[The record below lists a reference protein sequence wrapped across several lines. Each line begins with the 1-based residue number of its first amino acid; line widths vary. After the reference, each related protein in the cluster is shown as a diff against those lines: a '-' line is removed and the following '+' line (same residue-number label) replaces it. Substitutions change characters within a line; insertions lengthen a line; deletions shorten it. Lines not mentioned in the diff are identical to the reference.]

1 MERRTFPPRLFLR
14 KYGGNIKMKR
24 KLLSVLLCFCMAL
37 TLVPAA
43 LAAGPEDGPEAQE
56 FPEWDVMPMDLDMAV
71 PFSLNAEAAPAP
83 LADEA
88 AAPTDPIA
96 DVLGNVTVSGGVYTL
111 NSDVTLT
118 KALTISGMVVI
129 DLNGQTITCAS
140 TGNGVVIEPNGS
152 LTIRDSK
159 ASAPSVAGADYAV
172 SYTGGQLTSP
182 AAASN
187 SSTVYIKAG
196 GMLRVESGKVNSDH
210 GNAIGTM
217 NGNSFTAGDTSS
229 PGVIVTGGY
238 VTGRES
244 GVCAMRNASV
254 QITGG
259 VFEGR
264 DNMAISANGSKDASG
279 QPTQG
284 NVSISLTGGTLIG
297 RIVSSGYAS
306 CAVYMPTSGNLTI
319 GGNATIISTNG
330 PGVVLRGGSAAFT
343 VTGGSVIANGTT
355 SGKVGDF
362 NSSVTCAA
370 VVLDATAT
378 YYPDN
383 ANTRIQIAGGDFT
396 ADPSVPVVLFA
407 KTNSGTATET
417 QEFAITGG
425 KFSSDPFDAETG
437 QVKTGIAKP
446 EGYRYDETSR
456 TVVPDVTQATVAFA
470 VDDSTGALLEGD
482 SKTASDLFSGSV
494 SQSGAVCTVTGTAKY
509 VKDWTAFHG
518 SDVSEQNGNYLPLK
532 ITVTPS
538 DSTKKAADLVSQVI
552 VRGSGEKTFEGSAF
566 FGEGNDG
573 VNIMLLNKLV
583 GNPGL
588 DDSSFE
594 VTIVWKEE
602 TEVAQT
608 DGQTKAASAS
618 TTYTVDCK
626 GVTLELPKMPEAAA
640 DGSLDLSSTKDKVS
654 ADITNTIN
662 AAKAPNATQAPAEGG
677 SADVDDAKKEV
688 TITLTGSTVTL
699 PKEVSEAL
707 QSGQTS
713 GVDVSLEV
721 RGEHATVTLSAGAV
735 AKLSGSESS
744 VIKTEKKEAGSLSVS
759 GDDQTGTIKNAIDSA
774 VDVTATANSANL
786 FAEGSTEAETIGI
799 SMKVSKSGSYFV
811 LYLGAD
817 KTEKMTASPVAA
829 VQQEDGSYAVPFKTK
844 HLSTYAA
851 VEATEEVTK
860 LLSAAPSSPDAPA
873 EERVPGVSYVKD
885 LANTILGGK
894 VTLTNVTA
902 GKWYVIQIHK
912 GASYVAMIEKA
923 EGASLTFNAQEG
935 AVLEIWECTTQS
947 EPKPG
952 ELNTSRKVVD
962 NWTIAP
968 AN

>member
-1 MERRTFPPRLFLR
+1 
-14 KYGGNIKMKR
+14 MKR

-43 LAAGPEDGPEAQE
+43 LAAGPEDGPETQE
-56 FPEWDVMPMDLDMAV
+56 FPEWDVMPMALDMDDASTDMAV

-88 AAPTDPIA
+88 AAPTDPIVEA
-96 DVLGNVTVSGGVYTL
+96 LGNVTVSGGVFTL
-111 NSDVTLT
+111 NSSVTLT

-140 TGNGVVIEPNGS
+140 SGNGVVIEPNGS

-159 ASAPSVAGADYAV
+159 ATAPSVASTDYAV

-196 GMLRVESGKVNSDH
+196 GMLRVESGKINSEH

-217 NGNSFTAGDTSS
+217 NGKNFTEGDTSS
-229 PGVIVTGGY
+229 PCVIVTGGY
-238 VTGRES
+238 VS
-244 GVCAMRNASV
+244 GQEAGICAMRNANV

-264 DNMAISANGSKDASG
+264 DNNAIGANGSKDANG

-306 CAVYMPTSGNLTI
+306 CAVYLPTSGSLTI
-319 GGNATIISTNG
+319 GGDVQIISTNG

-355 SGKVGDF
+355 SGKIGDF
-362 NSSVTCAA
+362 RSSVTCAA

-425 KFSSDPFDAETG
+425 KFSSDPFDAENA
-437 QVKTGIAKP
+437 QIKTGIAKP
-446 EGYRYDETSR
+446 EGYKYDETSR
-456 TVVPDVTQATVAFA
+456 TVVPDVTQATVTFA
-470 VDDSTGALLEGD
+470 VDDSTSALLEGD
-482 SKTASDLFSGSV
+482 SKTASDLFTGSAALKD
-494 SQSGAVCTVTGTAKY
+494 GAVCTVTGTAKY
-509 VKDWTAFHG
+509 IKDWTAFHG

-538 DSTKKAADLVSQVI
+538 GSDSTKKAADLVSQVI
-552 VRGSGEKTFEGSAF
+552 VRGSGEKTFEGSEF

-583 GNPGL
+583 GNSGL

-594 VTIVWKEE
+594 VTIVWKED

-618 TTYTVDCK
+618 TTYTVNCK

-640 DGSLDLSSTKDKVS
+640 DGSLDLSETKDKVS

-662 AAKAPNATQAPAEGG
+662 AAKAPNATQAPTEGG

-699 PKEVSEAL
+699 PKEISGAL

-721 RGEHATVTLSAGAV
+721 KGEHATVTLSAGAV
-735 AKLSGSESS
+735 AKLSGSENS
-744 VIKTEKKEAGSLSVS
+744 VIKTEKKEAGSLTVS
-759 GDDQTGTIKNAIDSA
+759 GDDQTGTIKSAIDSA

-799 SMKVSKSGSYFV
+799 SMKVTKSGNYFV

-829 VQQEDGSYAVPFKTK
+829 VQQEDGSYVVPFKTK

-873 EERVPGVSYVKD
+873 EERVPGVSYAKD
-885 LANTILGGK
+885 LTNTILGGK
-894 VTLTNVTA
+894 VTLTGTTA
-902 GKWYVIQIHK
+902 GRWYVIQIHK
-912 GASYVAMIEKA
+912 GDSYVAMIEKA
-923 EGASLTFNAQEG
+923 EGTSLSFNAQEG
-935 AVLEIWECTTQS
+935 AILEIWECTTQD
-947 EPKPG
+947 EPTPAQLK
-952 ELNTSRKVVD
+952 TARKVVD